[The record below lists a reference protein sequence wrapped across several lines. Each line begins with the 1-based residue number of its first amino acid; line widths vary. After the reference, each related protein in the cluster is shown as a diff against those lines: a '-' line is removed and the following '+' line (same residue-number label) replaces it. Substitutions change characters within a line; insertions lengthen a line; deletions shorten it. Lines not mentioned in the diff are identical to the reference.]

1 MKYKFN
7 DYFIIHYHKS
17 KFTNIYKR
25 VIEKI
30 YHDRYT
36 VTTYYKVKKVIKC
49 FKSDIIFSEE
59 EVEKLINTYLKE
71 FNVEKT
77 VVYK

>member
-7 DYFIIHYHKS
+7 DYFIIVYHKS
-17 KFTNIYKR
+17 KFTNIQKR

-36 VTTYYKVKKVIKC
+36 ITTYYKVKKVIKC
-49 FKSDIIFSEE
+49 IKLNIIFTEE
-59 EVEKLINTYLKE
+59 ETEKMIDSYLKE
-71 FNVEKT
+71 FNIEKT